1 MYLNIMNQRLKI
13 PIEKVYPLQ
22 RSLGNKELKTMS
34 IRSLEKMLHQGI
46 FKLKNILQDRSINWL
61 NTNNTFMF
69 LESIHFIST
78 SLMNQVVTSSVN
90 KLWKD
95 QLIQIWRIDNHLQ
108 SLITFT
114 LEKMLKVKYLEN
126 WWRILLIGVLT

>member
-1 MYLNIMNQRLKI
+1 
-13 PIEKVYPLQ
+13 
-22 RSLGNKELKTMS
+22 MS

-126 WWRILLIGVLT
+126 W